1 MYQQKWPMLSP
12 MSERHPILFRAVLS
26 AVVTIAAFAAVEF
39 GLRWGSSSWSELYD
53 GDPYTHWRLKP
64 ELSIDAVPHLEQGTH
79 FSVRTSAD
87 RLRDGQIPEA
97 EPWVLTV
104 GCSTTFGWGVEAEQ
118 AWPEQLERLLGVEVI
133 NAGVPGHSTHQGLP
147 FAEPLIARRP
157 DAVILGWGLRDG
169 DLAVGPDSQ
178 RVEPPALERL
188 ELIKALRRI
197 MGQRSA
203 VKGDAFRVPPNE
215 YARNMKTAA
224 SWAQAVGASV
234 LVVDMTNGPAH
245 AEALQTVS
253 LPIIKPRLTAGHRF
267 DSDPVH
273 FTVDGNR
280 AIAEQLAAHI
290 SALLTESTGPGSEP
304 RGPQQTP

>member
-1 MYQQKWPMLSP
+1 MLSP
-12 MSERHPILFRAVLS
+12 MSECHPILFRSVLS
-26 AVVTIAAFAAVEF
+26 AVVTIAVFAAVEC
-39 GLRWGSSSWSELYD
+39 GLRWSGSSWSELYD

-64 ELSIDAVPHLEQGTH
+64 ELSLDAVPHRERGTH

-118 AWPEQLERLLGVEVI
+118 AWPEQLEGLVGVEVI

-157 DAVILGWGLRDG
+157 DVVVLGWGLRDG
-169 DLAVGPDSQ
+169 DVAVGPDSE
-178 RVEPPALERL
+178 RAEPPTLERL
-188 ELIKALRRI
+188 ELIKALRRL
-197 MGQRSA
+197 MGQRAA
-203 VKGDAFRVPPNE
+203 VKGDAFRVPPKE

-224 SWAQAVGASV
+224 SWARGVGASV

-245 AEALQTVS
+245 AEALRTLSV
-253 LPIIKPRLTAGHRF
+253 PVIKPSLTAAHRF
-267 DSDPVH
+267 ENDPVH

-280 AIAEQLAAHI
+280 AIAEQLATHI
-290 SALLTESTGPGSEP
+290 SALLTESAGPESEP
-304 RGPQQTP
+304 RGPQQIP